1 MSLRP
6 GYNINAD
13 LIFIFVNHLVVNER
27 CLLLCSQNMAGQT
40 GSSVQV
46 SDWSLVI
53 VKTN

>member
-6 GYNINAD
+6 GYNIIVD
-13 LIFIFVNHLVVNER
+13 FFPIFVNHLVVNER
-27 CLLLCSQNMAGQT
+27 RLFLCSQHMAGQT

-53 VKTN
+53 VKAN